1 MTGLSP
7 AHPDRTA
14 IIKPSPRRAILDVDL
29 GAGGEILAVAG
40 VSFLAAI

>member
-1 MTGLSP
+1 VSGLSP

-14 IIKPSPRRAILDVDL
+14 IIKPSPRWAILDVDL
-29 GAGGEILAVAG
+29 GSKAEILAVAG